1 MKKSNIILLTI
12 FILIVVVIVAL
23 QFRIK
28 SFVIN
33 KKEIQ
38 LDYRE
43 FNKIEVEIGWE
54 VELHKDTTANVII
67 FNDSLQHLISV
78 QDHKLIFKNN
88 NGKYNAPVKVLN
100 SDIKS
105 ITTYGE
111 SRVYYYNDSID
122 SLELTLYN
130 QSAVKIR
137 PRKITDNATTDSL
150 IISGNIN
157 YLNFK
162 AFGSSKV
169 NISNHVKALE
179 GELNDTTMCSILGK
193 VNIIKLEKSEN
204 SAITS
209 W

>member
-12 FILIVVVIVAL
+12 FILFVVVIIVL

-28 SFVIN
+28 SFEIN
-33 KKEIQ
+33 KKETQ
-38 LDYRE
+38 LDYRK

-54 VELHKDTTANVII
+54 IELHKDTTANVII

-100 SDIKS
+100 PDIKS
-105 ITTYGE
+105 IATYGK

-122 SLELTLYN
+122 SLELKLYN

-137 PRKITDNATTDSL
+137 PRKVTDNKTDSL

-157 YLNFK
+157 YLSFK
-162 AFGSSKV
+162 AFGSSKIS
-169 NISNHVKALE
+169 ISNHVKALE